1 MKVTKN
7 FSAQSAEFQAAN
19 IDSAPGLRERQK
31 VARYE
36 RILASARSL
45 FNSRDFDNTTMAA
58 IAENAEVSTPTVFN
72 YFKTKDQL
80 LLALVL
86 QVHHETREGVQSFQ
100 TQASSSLPDAICE
113 FLAMYSKT
121 SLSTINRKT
130 WRHVES
136 TSIRLPDSD
145 FVKKYDA
152 LTDEMLSDFYDFLA
166 RMTRDAPLVGGESL
180 TPIAA
185 IMFSHWSRLFIE
197 LVRDEAVSIDAH
209 VEQLRHDLTAMI
221 TLLESAL

>member
-1 MKVTKN
+1 MIKN
-7 FSAQSAEFQAAN
+7 FSPQPAEFQTTN
-19 IDSAPGLRERQK
+19 SDSAPGLRERQK

-45 FNSRDFDNTTMAA
+45 FNSLGFDNTTMAA

-86 QVHHETREGVQSFQ
+86 QVHHETRQWVHSFQ
-100 TQASSSLPDAICE
+100 PHASSNLPDAICE

-121 SLSTINRKT
+121 SLNSINRKT

-136 TSIRLPDSD
+136 TNIRLPDSD

-152 LTDEMLSDFYDFLA
+152 LTEEMLKDFYDFLL
-166 RMTRDAPLVGGESL
+166 RMTRDAPLVAGEL
-180 TPIAA
+180 PHPVAEI
-185 IMFSHWSRLFIE
+185 IFNHWSRLFIE
-197 LVRDEAVSIDAH
+197 LVRDETLSLEEH
-209 VEQLRHDLTAMI
+209 TESLRNDLTALI
-221 TLLESAL
+221 TMLGRSG